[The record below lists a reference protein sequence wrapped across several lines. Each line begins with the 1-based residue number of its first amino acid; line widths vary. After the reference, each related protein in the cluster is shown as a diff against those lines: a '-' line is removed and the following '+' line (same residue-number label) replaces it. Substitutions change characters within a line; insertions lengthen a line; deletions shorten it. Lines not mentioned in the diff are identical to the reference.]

1 MAKSLVVVNNYKD
14 WNRKLNLIIQ
24 ETERRE
30 KQIER
35 ERTEI
40 LNNLLSQFEKYEPDM
55 EIRGF

>member
-1 MAKSLVVVNNYKD
+1 MAKNLVIVNNYKD

-30 KQIER
+30 KQIEK

-40 LNNLLSQFEKYEPDM
+40 LNNLLSQFEKYEPAM